1 MCERSNLVEHL
12 VESLNAICGNYR
24 RAGDPIHTRGAIFEM
39 VPDIET
45 VVPPS
50 RGWERGPK
58 LRSADVGRINGEFPS
73 SRPAAELLHDGQDRI
88 RALVCVAGNPRQD
101 ARRAGQE
108 WFSPC
113 IPRWGTNH

>member
-50 RGWERGPK
+50 RGWENGPK
-58 LRSADVGRINGEFPS
+58 LRSADIGRINGEFPS
-73 SRPAAELLHDGQDRI
+73 YRLAADIRHRLEERRVGKECVSTDRARGSRYK
-88 RALVCVAGNPRQD
+88 
-101 ARRAGQE
+101 
-108 WFSPC
+108 
-113 IPRWGTNH
+113 